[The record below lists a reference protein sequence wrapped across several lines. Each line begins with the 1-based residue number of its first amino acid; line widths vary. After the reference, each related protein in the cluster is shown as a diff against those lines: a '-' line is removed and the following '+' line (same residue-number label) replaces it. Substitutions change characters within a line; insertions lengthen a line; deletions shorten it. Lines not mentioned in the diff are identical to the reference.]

1 MIIIITWFMI
11 GIIISSINLA
21 LEAVLG
27 YLEEFTTAN
36 FDTFG
41 GFLWYIAQLTVGI
54 ILSIIIWPV
63 TLMNVIVMIK
73 NLFNE
78 K

>member
-1 MIIIITWFMI
+1 MIITIIWLMI

-21 LEAVLG
+21 LEAALG
-27 YLEEFTTAN
+27 YLEEFIITK

-41 GFLWYIAQLTVGI
+41 GFLRYIAQLTVGI

-63 TLMNVIVMIK
+63 ALGNIIVIM
-73 NLFNE
+73 FNKE
-78 K
+78 